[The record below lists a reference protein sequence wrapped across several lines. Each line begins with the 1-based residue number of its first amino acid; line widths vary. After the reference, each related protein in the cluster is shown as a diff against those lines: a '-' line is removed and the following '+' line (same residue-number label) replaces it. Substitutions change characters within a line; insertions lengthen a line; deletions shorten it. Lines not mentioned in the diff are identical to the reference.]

1 MSTTTTINPAGA
13 SNTSGKKNLAVQA
26 ATITAAAGAATA
38 AAAFSSDILD
48 DAENV
53 SEVQETVESPSE
65 QETTTADSAMSNATT
80 QTTSQSPE
88 TTVSN
93 NSINDVVEELEPI
106 TEVSNSSEVVNDE
119 SAVNLDNQVEEI
131 VESQVDEDNSVGN
144 DVTEAVNPDE
154 IAEAIISEEQVDP
167 NDIDM
172 EDVINFDEIGTVYTV
187 NGEAYTAA
195 SFHDASGAQLVMV
208 DVDGDEVFDLVTDTN
223 GNVIA
228 EVPGP
233 ITVDDA
239 EINIVDDGTYLAHDG
254 NDIVDQFG
262 SDSIAQ
268 DMIS

>member
-1 MSTTTTINPAGA
+1 MSTTTTINPTGA
-13 SNTSGKKNLAVQA
+13 SNTSGKKNLAAQA
-26 ATITAAAGAATA
+26 ATITAAAAAGAAT
-38 AAAFSSDILD
+38 AAFSSDILD

-53 SEVQETVESPSE
+53 SEVQETIESPSE
-65 QETTTADSAMSNATT
+65 QTTTADSAMSNATT

-119 SAVNLDNQVEEI
+119 STVNLDNQIEEI
-131 VESQVDEDNSVGN
+131 TESQVDEDNSVGN
-144 DVTEAVNPDE
+144 DVTETVNPDE

-208 DVDGDEVFDLVTDTN
+208 DVDGDEVFDLVTDIN